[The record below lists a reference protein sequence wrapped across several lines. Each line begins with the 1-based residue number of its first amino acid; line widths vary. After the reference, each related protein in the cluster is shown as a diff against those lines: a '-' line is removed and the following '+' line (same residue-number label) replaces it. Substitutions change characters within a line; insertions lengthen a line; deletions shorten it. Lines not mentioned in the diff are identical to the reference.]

1 MGPDEATIISLEGR
15 MFPVEVAY
23 LREPA
28 PDYVHKAAE
37 VACELNAKVS
47 LPVILHVY
55 SSCLNLTQQGLG
67 DVLIFLTGREEIDR
81 CLEELS
87 EMIPQ

>member
-1 MGPDEATIISLEGR
+1 
-15 MFPVEVAY
+15 
-23 LREPA
+23 
-28 PDYVHKAAE
+28 
-37 VACELNAKVS
+37 
-47 LPVILHVY
+47 
-55 SSCLNLTQQGLG
+55 LTQQGLG